1 MYFNEISRDEN
12 YIYYTNAP
20 NTYFSFLDLLVTALP
35 KKKGLI
41 NTRKRITLR
50 LWYISSIRFCRILGR
65 VTELRTN
72 FCAEADS
79 WHAGSRFVASSSTRD
94 SLRVSS
100 SFVLLNIVRYLYVEL
115 RRKDATETKI
125 VDL

>member
-1 MYFNEISRDEN
+1 MKIILHKCPEHIFFI
-12 YIYYTNAP
+12 
-20 NTYFSFLDLLVTALP
+20 FGFVTALLP

-79 WHAGSRFVASSSTRD
+79 WHAGSRFVASSSTHD
-94 SLRVSS
+94 SLRVSL
-100 SFVLLNIVRYLYVEL
+100 SFPFIPLNIVRYLYVEL